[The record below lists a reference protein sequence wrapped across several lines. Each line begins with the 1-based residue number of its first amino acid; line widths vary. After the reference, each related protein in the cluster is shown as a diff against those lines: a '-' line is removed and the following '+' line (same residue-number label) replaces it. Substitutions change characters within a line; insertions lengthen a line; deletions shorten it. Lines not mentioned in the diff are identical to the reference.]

1 MGKAEL
7 RQQLLTLRNNMEPRR
22 YEEMSLQVQRTL
34 LGTKV
39 FQNAKCLAL
48 YSPIYNEAGTEEL
61 FLAASGAGKQV
72 CYPQVVG
79 RTLRFCRVRS
89 LDELSCGA
97 FNVLEPCSA
106 AAVNPQTLDLMV
118 LPGIAFDFAGRRL
131 GYGQGFYDRFLADNS
146 VNFITVG
153 LGFDFQLKDSLPE
166 ERHDRKVGFVATE
179 SRFIP
184 CRELR
189 TGLI

>member
-72 CYPQVVG
+72 CYH
-79 RTLRFCRVRS
+79 RS
-89 LDELSCGA
+89 L
-97 FNVLEPCSA
+97 
-106 AAVNPQTLDLMV
+106 
-118 LPGIAFDFAGRRL
+118 AG
-131 GYGQGFYDRFLADNS
+131 
-146 VNFITVG
+146 
-153 LGFDFQLKDSLPE
+153 
-166 ERHDRKVGFVATE
+166 H
-179 SRFIP
+179 
-184 CRELR
+184 
-189 TGLI
+189 